1 MRNFI
6 ALLLLVLFTFGCA
19 KSSGMFT
26 QDETSTPDTNQV
38 VSQEFDIA
46 QVTADT
52 IGGKIV
58 QIVHLKDGKEMIF
71 SDEYMGI
78 NDLDLR
84 INYMTYKNLQEYQLL
99 KDTLQKQL
107 PKVSSDIIDLLYF
120 NHFLEQQGLKIITYE
135 EYDNAIAD
143 KINNSNIQNT
153 SRLIWMSAIIY
164 ILLIAAMLLVLN
176 RMYNKFSSF
185 LADDSKYLYI
195 GKKTSP

>member
-26 QDETSTPDTNQV
+26 KDEASTPDTNQV

-71 SDEYMGI
+71 SDEFMGI

-107 PKVSSDIIDLLYF
+107 PKVSSDILDLLYF

-143 KINNSNIQNT
+143 KINNRNIKHTSNLLWIT
-153 SRLIWMSAIIY
+153 AIIY
-164 ILLIAAMLLVLN
+164 ILLIAAILLILN
-176 RMYNKFSSF
+176 RIYNRFNAFIS
-185 LADDSKYLYI
+185 DENKYIYL
-195 GKKTSP
+195 GKKNSP

>member
-6 ALLLLVLFTFGCA
+6 ALLLLVLFTFGCT

-38 VSQEFDIA
+38 VSQEFDVA

-71 SDEYMGI
+71 SDEFMGI

-107 PKVSSDIIDLLYF
+107 PKVSSDILDLLYF

-153 SRLIWMSAIIY
+153 SKLIWMSAIIY